1 MRHHRILGYCST
13 LAALVSDDHCFA
25 LLVSRVRKRR
35 ARRLDGDILSLTV
48 SSSSSF
54 TDDTEDNDD
63 VSAKTIG
70 QRKRRLEKSTRRED
84 RIHQLETS
92 SSSLS
97 TNGVPWKRSK
107 AEDAELTGLLRL
119 RNKDDDINCSFVEQY
134 DSSSFDDE
142 HVEFK
147 RKHNEAFVALAR
159 YCHQQRNNENNREGF
174 GVDDDDENDSESKT
188 GNDPNVFYLDGP
200 DASTSSVLIDIHDF
214 DPRSCYIA
222 NRHKSTCDLLQRKIP
237 FMNVMHAS
245 AAEALMVSKDI
256 NSFSNVNF
264 AAYYFDG
271 CGGFPPHII
280 DMMSAALVRPPG
292 EKSHDRRGITAVGYS
307 LMGGNRNAV
316 DKELDICR
324 ALTLIATANG
334 MRARHVL
341 DDPERYGLPM
351 DIVKTTGGT
360 FTSWMIL
367 EDAGILI

>member
-1 MRHHRILGYCST
+1 MT
-13 LAALVSDDHCFA
+13 
-25 LLVSRVRKRR
+25 
-35 ARRLDGDILSLTV
+35 RLDGGISSLSSV
-48 SSSSSF
+48 SSSSSC
-54 TDDTEDNDD
+54 TNDTEDDD
-63 VSAKTIG
+63 VSVASRIQVIG

-97 TNGVPWKRSK
+97 TNNGVPWKRSK
-107 AEDAELTGLLRL
+107 AEDAELAGLLRL
-119 RNKDDDINCSFVEQY
+119 RNIDDDANFVEQY
-134 DSSSFDDE
+134 DSSSFDDG
-142 HVEFK
+142 HVQFK

-159 YCHQQRNNENNREGF
+159 YCHRQRNNEKNREGF
-174 GVDDDDENDSESKT
+174 DVDDDDENDSESKT

-200 DASTSSVLIDIHDF
+200 DASTSSVLINAHGF

-245 AAEALMVSKDI
+245 AVEALMVSKDI

-271 CGGFPPHII
+271 CGGFPPHIV
-280 DMMSAALVRPPG
+280 DMMSAALVRSPG
-292 EKSHDRRGITAVGYS
+292 ENAHDRRRRTTAVGYS
-307 LMGGNRNAV
+307 LMGGNRNVV

-324 ALTLIATANG
+324 ALTSIATVNG
-334 MRARHVL
+334 MRTRHVL
-341 DDPERYGLPM
+341 DDAERYGLPL
-351 DIVKTTGGT
+351 DIVKTSAGGT